1 MDDEQPDDAVTGT
14 DERHRD
20 PWTFWSL
27 APRAKAGAKDKQS
40 LIRCF

>member
-20 PWTFWSL
+20 PWTLDS
-27 APRAKAGAKDKQS
+27 APRAKAGAKDKHS